1 MQWGYCVSYRQELAC
16 FRSIIRCSSSSA
28 NMANIAMPIFVEVFQ
43 GMSFQFR
50 RQCGNNSKRIAK
62 H

>member
-1 MQWGYCVSYRQELAC
+1 
-16 FRSIIRCSSSSA
+16 
-28 NMANIAMPIFVEVFQ
+28 MANIAMPIFVEVFQ